1 MERIKR
7 YELGIIS
14 KNTDFEV
21 IKISSS
27 EDSYNYIKKFYGDDI
42 NIYESFFILLLN
54 NSNET
59 IAYAKISQGGMVGT
73 IVDPMIIAKYVVD
86 SMAKKVILAHN
97 HPSGNVN
104 PSKSDIDLT
113 KQIDKMLSLFGA
125 ELIDHIILT
134 ENNFF
139 SIETN

>member
-14 KNTDFEV
+14 KNTDFDA
-21 IKISSS
+21 IKISSI

-59 IAYAKISQGGMVGT
+59 IAYAKISQGGMTGT

-97 HPSGNVN
+97 HPSGNTN
-104 PSKSDIDLT
+104 PSKSDIELT
-113 KQIDKMLSLFGA
+113 KQIEKMLSLFGA

-134 ENNFF
+134 ENNFY